1 MSHPSGSDWFEN
13 LKPGDE
19 VYYVAGGPTAPV
31 KIRVKAR
38 TKHHVIDDRG
48 VKWRS
53 PFSFVGQSDRSRSVL
68 RSATNP
74 DDVTEMEYRI
84 AFAWT
89 TYVVHKIDGVLGRAE
104 LVHAPSPKDLE
115 RIQGVQKHLEEALG
129 LLNEN
134 GGKS

>member
-1 MSHPSGSDWFEN
+1 MPNNPDWFEN
-13 LKPGDE
+13 LKAGDE

-38 TKHHVIDDRG
+38 TKRHVIVDDGQGR
-48 VKWRS
+48 KWSS
-53 PFSFVGQSDRSRSVL
+53 PFRFVGQPDWSRSVL

-104 LVHAPSPKDLE
+104 LVRAPSPKDLE
-115 RIQGVQKHLEEALG
+115 RIQGVQKHLEEALR

>member
-1 MSHPSGSDWFEN
+1 MSNPDWFEN

-19 VYYVAGGPTAPV
+19 VYYAAGGSTAPV

-53 PFSFVGQSDRSRSVL
+53 PFSFVGRPDWSRAVL
-68 RSATNP
+68 RSTTNP
-74 DDVTEMEYRI
+74 QDVVEMEHRI
-84 AFAWT
+84 ALSWSA
-89 TYVVHKIDGVLGRAE
+89 YAVLKISEALDHEE
-104 LVHAPSPKDLE
+104 LVRVPSPKDLE

-129 LLNEN
+129 LLTED